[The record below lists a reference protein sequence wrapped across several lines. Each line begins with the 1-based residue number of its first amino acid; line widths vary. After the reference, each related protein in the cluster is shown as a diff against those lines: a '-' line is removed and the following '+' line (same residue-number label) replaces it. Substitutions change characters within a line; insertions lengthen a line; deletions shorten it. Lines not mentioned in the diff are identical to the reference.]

1 VQLKESVKVLRA
13 DLELM
18 EATHTAEAAELAAA
32 HEKEVDALQDELD
45 DLTQVGASQ
54 CRREGAGCRAS
65 RSRHFR
71 LPSLSRPLPSA
82 PPFAPSS
89 APPARSPP

>member
-1 VQLKESVKVLRA
+1 MQLKESVKVLRA

-45 DLTQVGASQ
+45 DLTQVRSKQ
-54 CRREGAGCRAS
+54 AGD
-65 RSRHFR
+65 
-71 LPSLSRPLPSA
+71 SA
-82 PPFAPSS
+82 AADGWCGRVFSTLQ
-89 APPARSPP
+89 